1 MDARKI
7 TVRVA
12 RREDAEV
19 IAHAVAMAIGDESV
33 LRDYCGDDYISVLED
48 IAAADATQYSWRHAF
63 VAEVD
68 GVAAGAIVGYDG
80 GQLEALRKG
89 TFEVL
94 MRCVGRVPNIVDE
107 TEAGEYY
114 LDSVGVL
121 PQYRGHGVGRALVS
135 SFCDRVFIDGY
146 ERVGLIVDC
155 ENPNAEALYTSL
167 GFERVGT
174 KLFFSHKMW
183 HLQRRNDVDIRRR
196 VELTTQITTFQ
207 RRVYLELLNVP
218 AGQTI
223 TYGELARR
231 IGCRSAQAVGQALK
245 RNPFAPNV
253 PCHRVVAADGSLC
266 GYNGHRSGEQIEQK
280 RMLLDA
286 EKQQNRVFQVDAVAN
301 RTQDLIVELTQLWEA
316 SVRAT
321 HHFLSEMDICEI
333 REFVPVA
340 LANIPHLLVAN
351 EYDKPIAF
359 MGVDG
364 CAIEMLFVDPSRR
377 GVGIGRMLIK
387 HSIEH
392 YGIETVS
399 VNEQNSEAVGF
410 YQHMGFVVFKRT
422 DLDEQGR
429 PFPILYMSLCKNDPS
444 AVAEEPNV

>member
-1 MDARKI
+1 MRA
-7 TVRVA
+7 A
-12 RREDAEV
+12 RRADAAV

-48 IAAADATQYSWRHAF
+48 IAAADSTQYSWRHSF

-80 GQLEALRKG
+80 GQLVTLRNG
-89 TFEVL
+89 TFEL
-94 MRCVGRVPNIVDE
+94 LRRCVGRVPNIVDE
-107 TEAGEYY
+107 TAAGEYY

-121 PQYRGHGVGRALVS
+121 PQYRGHGVGRALVAA
-135 SFCDRVFIDGY
+135 FCDKVFLDGY

-196 VELTTQITTFQ
+196 VELSTTITSFQ

-266 GYNGHRSGEQIEQK
+266 GYNGHRDGEQIERK
-280 RMLLDA
+280 RMMLKN
-286 EKQQNRVFQVDAVAN
+286 EKQLNMAFRIESVDD
-301 RTQDLIVELTQLWEA
+301 RSQDLIAELVQLWEA

-321 HHFLSEMDICEI
+321 HHFLSDTDICEI
-333 REFVPVA
+333 SEFVPLV
-340 LANIPHLLVAN
+340 LANIPHLLVAK
-351 EYDKPIAF
+351 DGQDRSVAF
-359 MGVDG
+359 MGIADR
-364 CAIEMLFVDPSRR
+364 AIEMLFVAPAHC
-377 GVGIGRMLIK
+377 GMGIGRMLVK

-399 VNEQNSEAVGF
+399 VNEQNPEAVGF
-410 YQHMGFVVFKRT
+410 YQRMGFVVFKRT

-429 PFPILYMSLCKNDPS
+429 PFPILYMTLCKNDPS
-444 AVAEEPNV
+444 AVAEEPNM